1 MQQSAVKSQ
10 KFKELKQQLGLNT
23 DERELLRCNGRLQNA
38 TIPFYAK
45 FSIFLPSDHY
55 LTVLIIQ
62 ECHKRVL
69 HNRVRE
75 TLIELSFNLSL
86 PLPPSYTFCIHVRCA

>member
-38 TIPFYAK
+38 TILFYAK

-86 PLPPSYTFCIHVRCA
+86 PLPPSYTFCIHARCA